1 MQHRLFLL
9 LVSLFPFASSAAEKS
24 AAWNCAQS
32 SDGKEWVCSG
42 DDENSPPKNQVQE
55 TTIHSNVL
63 ETGNAAN
70 KAITTPPV
78 ETTPAIKQSIAP
90 APKIPESKHIEIDA
104 NPTPAATVET
114 RQLNDTPKLLSET
127 AAEWECNS
135 AQTGNQWD
143 CQKTQQTTLSTNASG
158 TLQETSKVAKK
169 SHSSQGI
176 GIVPPAFTA
185 KEEETFD
192 VLKSQLKIDPWQH
205 CTNPNAPK
213 STFKSNK
220 TLRNNAPIDVKSN
233 YSEIFDNEISSY
245 FGNVVIKHAD
255 QQLSSDNANY
265 DSVAKT
271 LDIHGDAYYS
281 DDDLT
286 VHTNAGTFDLDS
298 DQAKLRDVLFI
309 APSAPLRGH
318 ASAVIRD
325 SKTVSR
331 YQDVAYT
338 SCPTGSQDWVI
349 HASELKIDKEEGEG
363 IAKNAWLEFK
373 GAPVFYSPY
382 MSFPTDS
389 NRKSGFLAPSFGST
403 QRSGI
408 NFGMPYYWNIAPNYD
423 ATFKPRY
430 LTKRG
435 ILLAGDFR
443 YLTESSLGQTNL
455 ELLPNDYLKQNQPR
469 YFASVKNTTRF
480 TDKVHANVDLNY
492 VSDKNYFAELGSA
505 LSLPNFSY
513 LKSQADVGY
522 YGDMMNAVARIENYQ
537 SIDKYLTGN
546 KLPYRKLPE
555 IDIHFKHEFNQLPVP
570 VNVALNNEFVYFQ
583 HSSLL
588 NGQRSNV
595 KPSVSMPLQ
604 SESAYIT
611 PKASLQYT
619 NYFLSDPLISG
630 YSSQISRTLPI
641 FSTDSGMTFERNLNL
656 GGKGFLNTIEPRLF
670 YLYIPR
676 ADQKDIPI
684 FDTSAYDIW
693 FNTLFRE
700 NRFSGLDRIQ
710 DANQVTMAVS
720 SRLIDEHTGKER
732 AKFSLGNIL
741 YFQDREVQA
750 PFYIQKIDANGKPT
764 LETFTPP
771 TETGS
776 FSNVIGELSAKIN
789 DHVAIDSGIQF
800 DPYQNEISRG
810 KAILHLT
817 NQPNEIINVGYRYRK
832 IAPTIIP
839 NRENDIIQSDM
850 SFHYPIYDNW
860 SAVGRWQYSLLYN
873 STQESFLGI
882 EKENCCWRFRVVG
895 RRYVNNL
902 NVFSN
907 GADVQGVSQTGIFFQ
922 VELKGLTGVGEKID
936 TFLEQNI
943 YGYRA
948 TEQ

>member
-1 MQHRLFLL
+1 
-9 LVSLFPFASSAAEKS
+9 
-24 AAWNCAQS
+24 
-32 SDGKEWVCSG
+32 
-42 DDENSPPKNQVQE
+42 
-55 TTIHSNVL
+55 
-63 ETGNAAN
+63 
-70 KAITTPPV
+70 
-78 ETTPAIKQSIAP
+78 
-90 APKIPESKHIEIDA
+90 
-104 NPTPAATVET
+104 
-114 RQLNDTPKLLSET
+114 
-127 AAEWECNS
+127 
-135 AQTGNQWD
+135 
-143 CQKTQQTTLSTNASG
+143 
-158 TLQETSKVAKK
+158 
-169 SHSSQGI
+169 
-176 GIVPPAFTA
+176 
-185 KEEETFD
+185 
-192 VLKSQLKIDPWQH
+192 
-205 CTNPNAPK
+205 
-213 STFKSNK
+213 
-220 TLRNNAPIDVKSN
+220 
-233 YSEIFDNEISSY
+233 
-245 FGNVVIKHAD
+245 
-255 QQLSSDNANY
+255 
-265 DSVAKT
+265 
-271 LDIHGDAYYS
+271 
-281 DDDLT
+281 
-286 VHTNAGTFDLDS
+286 
-298 DQAKLRDVLFI
+298 
-309 APSAPLRGH
+309 LRGH

-595 KPSVSMPLQ
+595 KPSVSIPLQ

-850 SFHYPIYDNW
+850 SFHYPVYDNW

-882 EKENCCWRFRVVG
+882 EKENCCWRFRVIG

>member
-1 MQHRLFLL
+1 
-9 LVSLFPFASSAAEKS
+9 
-24 AAWNCAQS
+24 
-32 SDGKEWVCSG
+32 
-42 DDENSPPKNQVQE
+42 
-55 TTIHSNVL
+55 
-63 ETGNAAN
+63 
-70 KAITTPPV
+70 
-78 ETTPAIKQSIAP
+78 
-90 APKIPESKHIEIDA
+90 
-104 NPTPAATVET
+104 
-114 RQLNDTPKLLSET
+114 
-127 AAEWECNS
+127 
-135 AQTGNQWD
+135 
-143 CQKTQQTTLSTNASG
+143 
-158 TLQETSKVAKK
+158 
-169 SHSSQGI
+169 
-176 GIVPPAFTA
+176 
-185 KEEETFD
+185 
-192 VLKSQLKIDPWQH
+192 
-205 CTNPNAPK
+205 
-213 STFKSNK
+213 
-220 TLRNNAPIDVKSN
+220 
-233 YSEIFDNEISSY
+233 
-245 FGNVVIKHAD
+245 
-255 QQLSSDNANY
+255 
-265 DSVAKT
+265 
-271 LDIHGDAYYS
+271 
-281 DDDLT
+281 
-286 VHTNAGTFDLDS
+286 
-298 DQAKLRDVLFI
+298 
-309 APSAPLRGH
+309 
-318 ASAVIRD
+318 
-325 SKTVSR
+325 
-331 YQDVAYT
+331 
-338 SCPTGSQDWVI
+338 
-349 HASELKIDKEEGEG
+349 
-363 IAKNAWLEFK
+363 
-373 GAPVFYSPY
+373 
-382 MSFPTDS
+382 
-389 NRKSGFLAPSFGST
+389 
-403 QRSGI
+403 
-408 NFGMPYYWNIAPNYD
+408 
-423 ATFKPRY
+423 
-430 LTKRG
+430 
-435 ILLAGDFR
+435 
-443 YLTESSLGQTNL
+443 
-455 ELLPNDYLKQNQPR
+455 
-469 YFASVKNTTRF
+469 
-480 TDKVHANVDLNY
+480 
-492 VSDKNYFAELGSA
+492 
-505 LSLPNFSY
+505 
-513 LKSQADVGY
+513 
-522 YGDMMNAVARIENYQ
+522 
-537 SIDKYLTGN
+537 
-546 KLPYRKLPE
+546 
-555 IDIHFKHEFNQLPVP
+555 
-570 VNVALNNEFVYFQ
+570 
-583 HSSLL
+583 
-588 NGQRSNV
+588 
-595 KPSVSMPLQ
+595 
-604 SESAYIT
+604 
-611 PKASLQYT
+611 
-619 NYFLSDPLISG
+619 LSDPLISG
-630 YSSQISRTLPI
+630 SSSQVSRTLPI